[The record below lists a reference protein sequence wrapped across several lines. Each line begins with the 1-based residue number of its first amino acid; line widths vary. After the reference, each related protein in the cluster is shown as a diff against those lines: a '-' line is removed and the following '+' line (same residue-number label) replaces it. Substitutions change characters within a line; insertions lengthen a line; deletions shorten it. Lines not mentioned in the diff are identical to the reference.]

1 MVQGKVSASV
11 NFFFLCTNFIYSRV
25 VLLYILCFSFIPDE
39 VISRHIEKN
48 EEEPQHSENTNS
60 ELWEEPISELEGNG
74 MVQCDLNPPD
84 EMARNEFGASEE
96 KDSRSG
102 RLSKSRGFLGS
113 VRGITTSTDGRRPSL
128 FKRFVDSSMR
138 TFDDTENLEETQ
150 QDETTGGRGRRNS
163 IYNMVVG
170 SLRNITHTMKEDD
183 EPVEPNEK
191 EMKLPRVRDKP
202 VRVNSKSKSKDTDET
217 RECKKSHAKA
227 KHLDNHLLSG
237 YKIEDDD
244 AVEPGVRRKSEGD
257 EGTSFKPRSRSN
269 KDRALRSSMPV
280 GGSYKPRSRG
290 DKDKALR
297 SSMPIGGSPL
307 KRNSRRTTNDAV
319 LRSSMQGFATI
330 AKRRSSGGIA
340 DDVELGPEMSP
351 RSVKSVHI
359 VAGSGSMK
367 HAESV
372 DKIAMIM
379 GR

>member
-1 MVQGKVSASV
+1 MVQGKVSVSV
-11 NFFFLCTNFIYSRV
+11 YFFFCVRTLSIHAWFV
-25 VLLYILCFSFIPDE
+25 YILCFSFIPDE
-39 VISRHIEKN
+39 IISRHIEKN
-48 EEEPQHSENTNS
+48 EEEPQHSDNTNS
-60 ELWEEPISELEGNG
+60 EHLEEPISELEGNG

-84 EMARNEFGASEE
+84 EIDRNKFGASEE

-138 TFDDTENLEETQ
+138 TFDDTENPEETQ

-170 SLRNITHTMKEDD
+170 SLRNITHITKEDD
-183 EPVEPNEK
+183 EPAEPNEK
-191 EMKLPRVRDKP
+191 EMKLPRVHDKP
-202 VRVNSKSKSKDTDET
+202 VRVNRKSKSKDKDET
-217 RECKKSHAKA
+217 RECKKSHVKA

-244 AVEPGVRRKSEGD
+244 ELEPEIRRKSEGD
-257 EGTSFKPRSRSN
+257 EGTSSKPRSRSN
-269 KDRALRSSMPV
+269 KDRALRSSMHV
-280 GGSYKPRSRG
+280 GGSYKPMSRAH
-290 DKDKALR
+290 KDKALR
-297 SSMPIGGSPL
+297 SSMPIGGSL
-307 KRNSRRTTNDAV
+307 KRNSRRATTDAV

-340 DDVELGPEMSP
+340 DDVELGPEISP
-351 RSVKSVHI
+351 RSVKSV
-359 VAGSGSMK
+359 VGSGSMK

-372 DKIAMIM
+372 DKISMIM